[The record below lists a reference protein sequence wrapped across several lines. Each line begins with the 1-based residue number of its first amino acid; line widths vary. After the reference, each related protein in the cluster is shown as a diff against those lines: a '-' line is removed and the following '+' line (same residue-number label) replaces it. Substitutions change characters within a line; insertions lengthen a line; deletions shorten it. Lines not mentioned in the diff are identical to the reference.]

1 MKVWRWF
8 VLLLLVSTAVIF
20 TSGCW
25 DEVETEKTDFVL
37 GLGVDPA
44 PGGNYSVTLS
54 IPSAVATSAGGA
66 AGGGGALTGL
76 HVTGEGESFLAALK
90 DAENQLEFKVYLG
103 QLMLV
108 AVSED
113 IARRGLMPIWDA
125 LLREHYIS
133 ARLIMVVTAG
143 PARDLFD
150 VTPAEEPLAA
160 MAMWDTVNSLA
171 QRGEAPI
178 SFLFKNVAD
187 YFDPGVDPVVVML
200 EAVPA
205 VQTTGGSPPG
215 KGGGGSSG
223 SGSGGEQS
231 EDMSKSSVTY
241 RYDGLAIFHGDKMV
255 GKLDQRQGMSATLL
269 IGGHGGQR
277 CDVTL
282 DQGKAT
288 VEVSRVRR
296 SYQYRVQDGRVYIDV
311 GLSML
316 VKVPESTTSLNFMDP
331 DNISRFTAQA
341 NQHFA
346 KVIADAVALTQALQA
361 DIFGLGLRM
370 QAQDYRDFI
379 KLDWDQAYKDAVIN
393 IHVNTLVL
401 EQGRWRGA
409 KGP

>member
-1 MKVWRWF
+1 MKFLYRLAA
-8 VLLLLVSTAVIF
+8 LLLAVALATLV
-20 TSGCW
+20 SGCW

-54 IPSAVATSAGGA
+54 IPSAVATGAGRA

-76 HVTGEGESFLAALK
+76 HVTGEGDSFLAALK
-90 DAENQLEFKVYLG
+90 EAENQLEFNVYLG

-113 IARRGLMPIWDA
+113 IARRGLLPIWDA

-150 VTPAEEPLAA
+150 VAPAEEPLAA

-187 YFDPGVDPVVVML
+187 YFDPGVEPVVVML
-200 EAVPA
+200 EAAPA
-205 VQTTGGSPPG
+205 VQTMGGSPPG
-215 KGGGGSSG
+215 KGGSSG
-223 SGSGGEQS
+223 SGRGGEQS
-231 EDMSKSSVTY
+231 ADMSKSTVTY
-241 RYDGLAIFHGDKMV
+241 RYDGLALFHGDKMV
-255 GKLDQRQGMSATLL
+255 GKLDQQQGMSATLL

-277 CDVTL
+277 CDVQV
-282 DQGKAT
+282 DQGKVT
-288 VEVSRVRR
+288 VEIARVRR
-296 SYQYRVQDGRVYIDV
+296 SYQYRVQDGRVHIDI
-311 GLSML
+311 GMAMS
-316 VKVPESTTSLNFMDP
+316 VKVPESTTSLNFMNP
-331 DNISRFTAQA
+331 TNIARFTTQM

-346 KVIADAVALTQALQA
+346 KVIGDTVALTQAVQS
-361 DIFGLGLRM
+361 DVFGLGLRM
-370 QAQDYRDFI
+370 QAQNYRDFI
-379 KLDWDQAYKDAVIN
+379 NLDWDQAYKDAVIT
-393 IHVNTLVL
+393 IHVQTKVL

-409 KGP
+409 TGP